1 MSLMTALIKYAEHPK
16 SPPRMMYVR
25 LDARLDPIFNANK
38 AGRLNECIF
47 TYFTY
52 NKKNPKN
59 KDKVQSCNKYGIQ

>member
-1 MSLMTALIKYAEHPK
+1 MTALLKYAEHPK

-38 AGRLNECIF
+38 AGRVNECIF

-52 NKKNPKN
+52 NKKNK
-59 KDKVQSCNKYGIQ
+59 KQR

>member
-1 MSLMTALIKYAEHPK
+1 MTALIKYAEHPK
-16 SPPRMMYVR
+16 SPLRMIYVR

-38 AGRLNECIF
+38 TERLNEYIF

-52 NKKNPKN
+52 KKN

>member
-1 MSLMTALIKYAEHPK
+1 MTALIKYAEHPK

-52 NKKNPKN
+52 NKKKQ
-59 KDKVQSCNKYGIQ
+59 KTKIRCKLSCNKYGIQ

>member
-1 MSLMTALIKYAEHPK
+1 MTALIKYAEHPK

-38 AGRLNECIF
+38 AGRLNEYIF

-52 NKKNPKN
+52 NKKTKNKN

>member
-1 MSLMTALIKYAEHPK
+1 MTALIKYAEHPK
-16 SPPRMMYVR
+16 SPLRMIYVR

-52 NKKNPKN
+52 NKKTKN